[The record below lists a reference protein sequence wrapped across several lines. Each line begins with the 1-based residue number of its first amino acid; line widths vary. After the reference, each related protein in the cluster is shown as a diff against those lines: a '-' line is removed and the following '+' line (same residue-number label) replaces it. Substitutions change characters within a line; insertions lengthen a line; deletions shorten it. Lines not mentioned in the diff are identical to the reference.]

1 MPELRNSTIARIVN
15 LKRLVLQ
22 SFLELSSSLVI
33 LCNANLVK
41 LHHSLVLLSVEVSR
55 RVIDGVYQVSE
66 LLLSVGVHDAMSATL
81 IVSAS

>member
-1 MPELRNSTIARIVN
+1 M
-15 LKRLVLQ
+15 
-22 SFLELSSSLVI
+22 I

-66 LLLSVGVHDAMSATL
+66 LLLSVGVHDTMSATF